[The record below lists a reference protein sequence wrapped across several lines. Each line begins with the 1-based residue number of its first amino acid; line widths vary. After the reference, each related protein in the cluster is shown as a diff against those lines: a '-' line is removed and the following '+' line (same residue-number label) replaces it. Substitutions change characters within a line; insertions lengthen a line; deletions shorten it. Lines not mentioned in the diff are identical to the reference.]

1 MKMKRLFKVFKH
13 GEKGFTLI
21 ELLVVV
27 AILGIL
33 AAVVIPNVM
42 GMMGSGRIEA
52 ANTEAHDLEIA
63 ILACMVKNNVF
74 SLTAGETIGPEG
86 GDVETATGNVSSISE
101 LMAPNVP
108 ADQEVVDYV
117 NGLLHGIYTIADDGS
132 ISGAL
137 AADNGKWV
145 DLTYDAGVDEWQE

>member
-1 MKMKRLFKVFKH
+1 MKIRRLLKAFRY

-42 GMMGSGRIEA
+42 GMMGSGRVEA
-52 ANTEAHDLEIA
+52 ANTEAHDVEIA
-63 ILACMVKNNVF
+63 VLACMVKNNVF
-74 SLTAGETIGPEG
+74 SLTSGTLGPEA
-86 GDVETATGNVSSISE
+86 GDVEGATGNVSDIPE
-101 LMAPNVP
+101 LIQDAVP
-108 ADQEVVDYV
+108 DGQEVFDYV
-117 NGLLHGIYTIADDGS
+117 NGLLHGIYTIDTDGS
-132 ISGAL
+132 ILSAV

-145 DLTYDAGVDEWQE
+145 DLTYNDDTDTWEE

>member
-1 MKMKRLFKVFKH
+1 MKIKRLLKVFKH

-63 ILACMVKNNVF
+63 VLACMVKNNVF
-74 SLTAGETIGPEG
+74 SLTAGDVGPEG
-86 GDVETATGNVSSISE
+86 GDVETATGNVSDIPE
-101 LMAPNVP
+101 LIQPNVP
-108 ADQEVVDYV
+108 AGQEITDYV
-117 NGLLHGIYTIADDGS
+117 NGLLHGVYTIGTDGA
-132 ISGAL
+132 ITGAI
-137 AADNGKWV
+137 AADHGKWV
-145 DLTYDAGVDEWQE
+145 DLTYDPGVDEWQE

>member
-1 MKMKRLFKVFKH
+1 MKMRRLFKVFKH

-74 SLTAGETIGPEG
+74 TLTSGTVGPN
-86 GDVETATGNVSSISE
+86 DVDMDDVTGNESTIPE
-101 LMAPNVP
+101 LIDPAVP
-108 ADQEVVDYV
+108 ADQEVMDYV
-117 NGLLHGIYTIADDGS
+117 NGILHGLYVIDTDGS
-132 ISGAL
+132 IISAT
-137 AADNGKWV
+137 AVVNGKWEG
-145 DLTYDAGVDEWQE
+145 LTYNTDTDTWEE

>member
-1 MKMKRLFKVFKH
+1 MKLNRLFKVFKH

-42 GMMGSGRIEA
+42 GMMGSGRVEA
-52 ANTEAHDLEIA
+52 ANTEAHDVEIA

-74 SLTAGETIGPEG
+74 SLTAGGTIGPVG
-86 GDVETATGNVSSISE
+86 NDVDNAANESTIVE
-101 LMAPNVP
+101 LPD
-108 ADQEVVDYV
+108 ADLLPYI
-117 NGLLHGIYTIADDGS
+117 NGLLHGTYTIDDDGS
-132 ISGAL
+132 ISA
-137 AADNGKWV
+137 AVFADNGKWE
-145 DLTYDAGVDEWQE
+145 DLVYDPGKDQWEE